1 MMNLNTTL
9 ADVRKASRTL
19 LRLTHKD
26 IDNMLCALADA
37 TVRQAAFILD
47 ANRKDLARM
56 NPEDPKYDRL
66 KLTEARLQDI
76 AEGLRQVASL
86 PSPLGRTLK
95 RRTLP
100 NGLRI
105 RRVSVPFG
113 VIGIIYEA
121 RPNVSFDVFALCIKA
136 GSACIL
142 KGGSDAEYSN
152 RAIVE
157 VIHGVLGQ
165 CGMDSHLVE
174 LLPVGHDAADCL
186 LHARGLVDL
195 IIPRGGRG
203 LIDFVRQN
211 ATVPVIETGAGVCHA
226 YFDRYA
232 DLEKG
237 RAIVCNAKTRRVSVC
252 NALDCLLIDAGRL
265 SDLPALCSP
274 LKDRQVVIY
283 ADPSGLSESDLD
295 VPFVRGGNLGR
306 GFQSA
311 DAREDETVCLHC
323 PSGDKFQCSRP
334 AAQCEIAF
342 HPKSSGIC
350 EGGGEFVC
358 LCLVHGNGRKYA
370 SVDLVAT
377 RTRIRIFGRRISPR

>member
-1 MMNLNTTL
+1 
-9 ADVRKASRTL
+9 
-19 LRLTHKD
+19 
-26 IDNMLCALADA
+26 
-37 TVRQAAFILD
+37 
-47 ANRKDLARM
+47 M

-76 AEGLRQVASL
+76 AEGLRQVAGL

-136 GSACIL
+136 GSACVL

-152 RAIVE
+152 LAIVGL
-157 VIHGVLGQ
+157 IRQVLEQ
-165 CGMDSHLVE
+165 CGMDRHLVE
-174 LLPVGHDAADCL
+174 LLPVGHEAADCL

-226 YFDRYA
+226 YFDCYA

-237 RAIVCNAKTRRVSVC
+237 KAIVLNAKTRRVSVC
-252 NALDCLLIDAGRL
+252 NALDCLIVDVARL
-265 SDLPALCSP
+265 ADLPALCAP
-274 LKDRQVVIY
+274 LQDKHVMIY
-283 ADPSGLSESDLD
+283 ADAASYNALKGAYPDALLQEAG
-295 VPFVRGGNLGR
+295 
-306 GFQSA
+306 A
-311 DAREDETVCLHC
+311 DAYGKEFLDYKTAIPRANPIQLTVDTKTLIASIDRVSVVISDKQKSPVRCVFGLDKVSLSAKTANGEARDVCKIAGDGKDLEIGFNNRYLLEALKYC
-323 PSGDKFQCSRP
+323 PAD
-334 AAQCEIAF
+334 
-342 HPKSSGIC
+342 
-350 EGGGEFVC
+350 
-358 LCLVHGNGRKYA
+358 
-370 SVDLVAT
+370 SVRMELNT
-377 RTRIRIFGRRISPR
+377 GISPCIIVPLEGEENFLYMVLPVRLKNS